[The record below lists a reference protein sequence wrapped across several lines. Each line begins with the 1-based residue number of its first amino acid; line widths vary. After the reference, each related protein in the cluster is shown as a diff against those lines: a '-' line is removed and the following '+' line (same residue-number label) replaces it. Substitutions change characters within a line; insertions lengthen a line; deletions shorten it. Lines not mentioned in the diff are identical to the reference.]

1 MMTPFQSSGGGNTQ
15 DASIVVEL
23 LTMTEKLPGA
33 FEGTTIV
40 NVTIISSFNC
50 YCICKLELILIIT
63 M

>member
-23 LTMTEKLPGA
+23 LTVTEKLPGA

-40 NVTIISSFNC
+40 NATIISSFNC
-50 YCICKLELILIIT
+50 Y
-63 M
+63 MYM